1 MEKKSALETQQ
12 GGNHYKTMKLQPV
25 ELGYKIGATPCF
37 VKLAKYLTRNKN
49 DKKENLEKAFH
60 CICLEE
66 DLSEYT
72 VFYPDNSDIEFVGL
86 SEHKDEL
93 IDKFSENVFIR
104 NALAAMYDRNYKV
117 AKQNVKYYAL
127 EVIGEEVGD

>member
-25 ELGYKIGATPCF
+25 KLGYKIGATPCF

-60 CICLEE
+60 CIC
-66 DLSEYT
+66 
-72 VFYPDNSDIEFVGL
+72 
-86 SEHKDEL
+86 
-93 IDKFSENVFIR
+93 
-104 NALAAMYDRNYKV
+104 
-117 AKQNVKYYAL
+117 KYYGVIIVRFTAL
-127 EVIGEEVGD
+127 HP

>member
-12 GGNHYKTMKLQPV
+12 GGTHYKTMKLQPV

-49 DKKENLEKAFH
+49 DKKENLAKAYH
-60 CICLEE
+60 CICLEAE
-66 DLSEYT
+66 LSEYT
-72 VFYPDNSDIEFVGL
+72 VFYIDNEDVVFLDMLYHVDKLINEFSD
-86 SEHKDEL
+86 
-93 IDKFSENVFIR
+93 NVFIQ

-117 AKQNVKYYAL
+117 AKDNVNYYAL
-127 EVIGEEVGD
+127 ESIGEEVGE